1 MKEDNTVRIERQGR
15 VTVLNI
21 RGDVTRRSEAAIK
34 GGYDQVDHEK
44 EKKILLQFDK
54 AIYFNSEGL
63 KIIILLLAEARKHQ
77 QEIAVTDLSDH
88 FRKVFRM
95 VGITKFARIFD
106 SAGDA
111 IAALEAAKKTGEQW
125 TE

>member
-1 MKEDNTVRIERQGR
+1 MKEDNAVRIERQGR

-21 RGDVTRRSEAAIK
+21 RGDVTRRSEAAIR
-34 GGYDQVDHEK
+34 GAYDQVDPEK
-44 EKKILLQFDK
+44 EKRILLQFDET
-54 AIYFNSEGL
+54 IYFNSEGL

-77 QEIAVTDLSDH
+77 QEIAVTGLSEH
-88 FRKVFRM
+88 FRKIFRM

-106 SAGDA
+106 SADDA
-111 IAALEAAKKTGEQW
+111 IAALEAAKKAGEKW